1 MSSGV
6 RYNSGRQRFLGPIL
20 ETELPITLDPQQYT
34 GAIVYANDGNLYFS
48 NGVDWVIPVDRV
60 PIARP
65 IGLSPTTPTQQ
76 AQLRLNAYF
85 SAIDLPQTGAYFE
98 VSLTESFTSPLFTR
112 TLTGEG
118 IFQYQMLYPEDG
130 IEPGTT
136 FYWRGRYVSG
146 AEQSAFSIPIQ
157 QTFPD
162 LIAQPIQISPA
173 GSVQGAVTISDYES
187 PFGLIFVQTEVEF
200 YDETGVTL
208 LETVT
213 DTTFGV
219 NQFTIPATLTE
230 GTTYTWRARR
240 GGKIGLDGAT
250 QFSPWTGK
258 RAVVNGARSIVLTY
272 DTALM
277 SARTIGVPLAGTVNC
292 TIDWGDGLSDT
303 YTTAGVK
310 THTYDVAVTGTVT
323 VTISGTLTTWG
334 GQTGIT
340 AAQQQGLTRVES
352 IGFQLGLTSISR
364 AFQNTSVNLT
374 YIAPEIPPEV
384 TDMSYA
390 FQGSATQAD
399 LRTLNVS
406 NITNMQGCFFASTG
420 VGPQIE
426 GWDVSKVV
434 DASFMFSRS
443 AFNRPFN
450 NCNWASCTNMSFMFG
465 LSGENLTT
473 VTVSFN
479 QPINGWNVSNV
490 TNMRGMFGS
499 VSSSNSTSSVFISL
513 FNQPIDQWNVS
524 KVTNME
530 AMFGHLNPNTI
541 GFNYQNTSNFNQPL
555 NSWNTGS
562 VTNMRCMFGHNA
574 YFIGSGLLTGR
585 NISSFNQNLTNWDVT
600 KVTDMSFMFANHRN
614 FNGDIS
620 TWSCASCT
628 NMEGMF
634 CQIDTR
640 SSANPILQSGLSVW
654 QTPEVL
660 SVADMFGGA
669 SSFNGGI
676 FLWKL
681 PKCTNISGMFSC
693 KRTTGNGPSP
703 VFQSGTN
710 VWETPVA
717 TNASSMFRGNTA
729 FNGALSLWDTSS
741 ITNMSSMF
749 ENALSFNQPI
759 GDWDTGNVTNMAR
772 MFTVSGLSSTTH
784 QFNQNIGA
792 WNVSNVTSMSGMF
805 GVDNNAGIATINFNN
820 GGSPDINNWDTSSVT
835 NMSSMFG
842 YISGES
848 NVRHISSRFN
858 QPIGNWDV
866 SKVTNMNKMFANS
879 WVLGTIDFDQDIS
892 GWRLNENVTL
902 NNFMGSAPGSSNTRN
917 FSSANYSKLLAGWA
931 SHIATQNGPYAI
943 TTQFLGIQYTN
954 TTVLPGERFT
964 TGEDGRTFL
973 TTARGVVV
981 SNADD
986 PDGDGVYTF
995 DAGSSVY
1002 TNTNNWYFVKTSG
1015 SWKLYDDND
1024 VLQAT
1029 GTGDVAAPWLSTA
1042 WDGDLEF
1049 ADVLNNGTAW
1059 TITDGGLL

>member
-162 LIAQPIQISPA
+162 LIAQPTQISPA
-173 GSVQGAVTISDYES
+173 GSIQGAVTISDYES

-292 TIDWGDGLSDT
+292 TINWGDGLSDT
-303 YTTAGVK
+303 YTTAGVN

-352 IGFQLGLTSISR
+352 IGFQLGLTSMAN
-364 AFQNTSVNLT
+364 AFRNTSANLV
-374 YIAPEIPPEV
+374 YISPNLPP
-384 TDMSYA
+384 TITNLSNC
-390 FQGSATQAD
+390 FQLSAS
-399 LRTLNVS
+399 NVS
-406 NITNMQGCFFASTG
+406 SITEWDTSNVTNMSN
-420 VGPQIE
+420 
-426 GWDVSKVV
+426 
-434 DASFMFSRS
+434 MFLTAS
-443 AFNRPFN
+443 AFNRP
-450 NCNWASCTNMSFMFG
+450 
-465 LSGENLTT
+465 
-473 VTVSFN
+473 
-479 QPINGWNVSNV
+479 I
-490 TNMRGMFGS
+490 GS
-499 VSSSNSTSSVFISL
+499 
-513 FNQPIDQWNVS
+513 WNVS
-524 KVTNME
+524 KVTNMSNMFKE
-530 AMFGHLNPNTI
+530 AD
-541 GFNYQNTSNFNQPL
+541 SFNQPL
-555 NSWNTGS
+555 NNWDTSS
-562 VTNMRCMFGHNA
+562 VTNM
-574 YFIGSGLLTGR
+574 S
-585 NISSFNQNLTNWDVT
+585 
-600 KVTDMSFMFANHRN
+600 
-614 FNGDIS
+614 
-620 TWSCASCT
+620 
-628 NMEGMF
+628 E
-634 CQIDTR
+634 
-640 SSANPILQSGLSVW
+640 
-654 QTPEVL
+654 
-660 SVADMFGGA
+660 
-669 SSFNGGI
+669 
-676 FLWKL
+676 
-681 PKCTNISGMFSC
+681 
-693 KRTTGNGPSP
+693 
-703 VFQSGTN
+703 
-710 VWETPVA
+710 
-717 TNASSMFRGNTA
+717 MFRNT
-729 FNGALSLWDTSS
+729 
-741 ITNMSSMF
+741 I
-749 ENALSFNQPI
+749 
-759 GDWDTGNVTNMAR
+759 
-772 MFTVSGLSSTTH
+772 
-784 QFNQNIGA
+784 FNQNIGA
-792 WNVSNVTSMSGMF
+792 WNVSNVTNMNLMF
-805 GVDNNAGIATINFNN
+805 LNAPAFNN
-820 GGSPDINNWDTSSVT
+820 GGSPDINNWNTLNVT
-835 NMSSMFG
+835 NMSGMFQSANSFNQPIGNWNVSKVTTMASMFFSSG
-842 YISGES
+842 SMLFNQDLSNWNCDACTIMSNMFSRSTRGSGPNPILQSATRAWYTPEVTTCEQMFWNNTSFNRDISLWELPKCTNISRMFSTNNFNFADNSTSNTGPTPILQNGS
-848 NVRHISSRFN
+848 NVWKTPLASNASGLFAANTSFNGDLSLWDTSGVTDMSWMFAGTLNFDKPIGDWDTSNVTNMSRMFGIGASASITMRFNQPIETWDVSNVTNMAYMFGANGAAGFTRIHLFNQPLNNWNVSKVTNMQGMFGAAAGNNSFDSRFN

-866 SKVTNMNKMFANS
+866 SSVTDMSRMFAMRAFNS
-879 WVLGTIDFDQDIS
+879 PEVASYFNQDIS
-892 GWRLNENVTL
+892 GWKLNEDVVLTS
-902 NNFMGSAPGSSNTRN
+902 FMSGSFGRAFDSS
-917 FSSANYSKLLAGWA
+917 NYSKLLAGWA
-931 SHIATQNGPYAI
+931 SYIATQNGPYAR
-943 TTQFLGIQYTN
+943 TTEFSGVQYTN

-964 TGEDGRTFL
+964 TGEAGRTFL

-981 SNADD
+981 SDADD

-1015 SWKLYDDND
+1015 SWKLYDNND

-1029 GTGDVAAPWLSTA
+1029 GTGDVATPWQSTA